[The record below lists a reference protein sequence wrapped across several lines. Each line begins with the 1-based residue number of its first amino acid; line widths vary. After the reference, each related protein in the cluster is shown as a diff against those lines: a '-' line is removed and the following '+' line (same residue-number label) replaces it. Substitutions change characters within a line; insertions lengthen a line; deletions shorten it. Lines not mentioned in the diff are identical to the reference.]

1 MRDTSKKGHR
11 AVSVA
16 PLLIIGGALAAA
28 FWIGGHPAIA
38 GIVIAIYAVFAVV
51 AFVWGGGGGDVAAIL
66 RGGSDER
73 QHDIDLRATAVA
85 GTVTALF
92 TIVAAI
98 LNVARTGGDPGAYG
112 VVCLVFGISYGVAL
126 AVVRRRT

>member
-1 MRDTSKKGHR
+1 MRDTSRKGHR

-28 FWIGGHPAIA
+28 FWIAGHPAIA
-38 GIVIAIYAVFAVV
+38 AIVIGIYLVFAVV
-51 AFVWGGGGGDVAAIL
+51 AFLWGGGGGDVAAIL

-98 LNVARTGGDPGAYG
+98 VNVARTGGDPGPTGSSASSSG
-112 VVCLVFGISYGVAL
+112 SAT
-126 AVVRRRT
+126 A